1 MVSYLGTVV
10 MNKCY
15 GENLIDLFPT
25 ERRGRLFVVGASGAG
40 KTELVTKIVRK
51 YSCRFYR
58 ILICGTLNHPIQDIP
73 EVRDKVTVSKE
84 IIDPEPEIDPFQK
97 KKSFLIIYDD
107 NFLSAANDESVANV
121 FIKGR
126 HLGISAILISQN
138 LFMQG
143 KYARSISLNCTHF
156 LLLKQRDLGQIE
168 VLGRQLY
175 GREKAK
181 VFLKAYKRAID
192 GKPYGYILADV
203 SITTPEEL
211 SLRSNVA
218 DEGPCEVVYSWHE

>member
-1 MVSYLGTVV
+1 M
-10 MNKCY
+10 
-15 GENLIDLFPT
+15 
-25 ERRGRLFVVGASGAG
+25 
-40 KTELVTKIVRK
+40 LV
-51 YSCRFYR
+51 
-58 ILICGTLNHPIQDIP
+58 
-73 EVRDKVTVSKE
+73 
-84 IIDPEPEIDPFQK
+84 
-97 KKSFLIIYDD
+97 IYDD
-107 NFLSAANDESVANV
+107 NFLSAANDETVANV

-126 HLGISAILISQN
+126 HLGISAILITQN

-168 VLGRQLY
+168 ILGRQLF

-181 VFLKAYKRAID
+181 VFLKAYRRAIE

-218 DEGPCEVVYSWHE
+218 DEGPCEVVYSWLE

>member
-1 MVSYLGTVV
+1 MD
-10 MNKCY
+10 KCY
-15 GENLIDLFPT
+15 GESLIDLFPR
-25 ERRGRLFVVGASGAG
+25 ERGGRIFVAGASGSG
-40 KTELVTKIVRK
+40 KTELVTRIIRK
-51 YSCRFYR
+51 YSCKFYR
-58 ILICGTLNHPIQDIP
+58 ILICGTLTHPIQDIP
-73 EVRDKVTVSKE
+73 ELRGKVKVSKE
-84 IIDPEPEIDPFQK
+84 IIDPEPEVDLFQK
-97 KKSFLIIYDD
+97 NKGFLVVYDD
-107 NFLSAANDESVANV
+107 NFLSAANDETVANV

-175 GREKAK
+175 GRDKAK
-181 VFLKAYKRAID
+181 VFLKAYRHAIE

-218 DEGPCEVVYSWHE
+218 DEGPCEVVYSWQE

>member
-1 MVSYLGTVV
+1 MA
-10 MNKCY
+10 
-15 GENLIDLFPT
+15 
-25 ERRGRLFVVGASGAG
+25 GASGSG
-40 KTELVTKIVRK
+40 KTELVTRLVRK
-51 YSCRFYR
+51 YSCKFYR

-73 EVRDKVTVSKE
+73 ELRDKVKVSKE
-84 IIDPEPEIDPFQK
+84 IIDPEPEVDLFQK
-97 KKSFLIIYDD
+97 KGFLVVYDD
-107 NFLSAANDESVANV
+107 NFLSAANDETVANV

-181 VFLKAYKRAID
+181 VFLKAYRYAIE

-218 DEGPCEVVYSWHE
+218 NEGPCEVVYSWLE

>member
-1 MVSYLGTVV
+1 MS
-10 MNKCY
+10 
-15 GENLIDLFPT
+15 F
-25 ERRGRLFVVGASGAG
+25 RR
-40 KTELVTKIVRK
+40 T
-51 YSCRFYR
+51 
-58 ILICGTLNHPIQDIP
+58 
-73 EVRDKVTVSKE
+73 
-84 IIDPEPEIDPFQK
+84 
-97 KKSFLIIYDD
+97 KSFLVVYDD
-107 NFLSAANDESVANV
+107 NFLSAAKNEAVANV

-138 LFMQG
+138 IFMQG
-143 KYARSISLNCTHF
+143 KYARRISLNCTHF

-181 VFLKAYKRAID
+181 VFLKAYRHAIE

-218 DEGPCEVVYSWHE
+218 DEGPCEVVYSWQE